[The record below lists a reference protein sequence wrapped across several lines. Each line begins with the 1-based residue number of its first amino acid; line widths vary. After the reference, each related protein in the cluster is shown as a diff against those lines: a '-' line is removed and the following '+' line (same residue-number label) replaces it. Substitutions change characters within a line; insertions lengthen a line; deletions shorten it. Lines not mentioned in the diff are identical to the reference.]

1 MRQLSSALSTLALC
15 LLAALWVSCGGP
27 DSQAAGKPAVLK
39 FTAIPH
45 KDTQDLKA
53 KFDPLAR
60 WLGAQLGIQV
70 EYVPAADYDASVEMF
85 KNGDVHLAWFGGY
98 TGEQARGMVPGS
110 VAIVAGK
117 EDLAF
122 KSYFIAHSST
132 GIEKSDEFP
141 MALAGKSFTFGSA
154 KSTSGRLMPEYFI
167 RKFTQKAPDQF
178 FAGTPG
184 FSGSHDLT
192 WKAVSSGSIQSGA
205 LDYSV
210 YDAAVKKG
218 DLDPALCRIVWVS
231 PPYADYNMTARSDL
245 DALFG
250 EGMTKRVQ
258 QTLVSLTD
266 EKLLAAF
273 GRSALVPV
281 SNSDFEALGKVARD
295 LGLLK

>member
-1 MRQLSSALSTLALC
+1 MTRCPELMWT
-15 LLAALWVSCGGP
+15 
-27 DSQAAGKPAVLK
+27 
-39 FTAIPH
+39 
-45 KDTQDLKA
+45 
-53 KFDPLAR
+53 
-60 WLGAQLGIQV
+60 
-70 EYVPAADYDASVEMF
+70 
-85 KNGDVHLAWFGGY
+85 
-98 TGEQARGMVPGS
+98 MVR
-110 VAIVAGK
+110 
-117 EDLAF
+117 
-122 KSYFIAHSST
+122 
-132 GIEKSDEFP
+132 
-141 MALAGKSFTFGSA
+141 
-154 KSTSGRLMPEYFI
+154 SG
-167 RKFTQKAPDQF
+167 
-178 FAGTPG
+178 
-184 FSGSHDLT
+184 
-192 WKAVSSGSIQSGA
+192 AVSSGSIQSGA